1 MIPILLATAAGG
13 MIAKNMTDYPA
24 EIRNLRRQIPK
35 DERADFLKDY
45 KSLPKETK
53 AQFKQYLRDANLV
66 EASKLIGRDL
76 SGYAVNVKGKVTK
89 GIASPAQTPAAEAV
103 TDNGFSERI
112 KNILNSCTL
121 DCDPQLL
128 AEAAKRYESISG
140 LNEMNIVDKTRKLL
154 DVSQ

>member
-1 MIPILLATAAGG
+1 MIPILLATAAGE
-13 MIAKNMTDYPA
+13 MIVKNMTDYPA
-24 EIRNLRRQIPK
+24 EIRNFRRQIPK

-53 AQFKQYLRDANLV
+53 TQFKQYLREANLV

-89 GIASPAQTPAAEAV
+89 GITSPAQTPVAEAV
-103 TDNGFSERI
+103 TDTGFSERI

-121 DCDPQLL
+121 DCDPQLV

-140 LNEMNIVDKTRKLL
+140 LNEMNIVDRTRKLL